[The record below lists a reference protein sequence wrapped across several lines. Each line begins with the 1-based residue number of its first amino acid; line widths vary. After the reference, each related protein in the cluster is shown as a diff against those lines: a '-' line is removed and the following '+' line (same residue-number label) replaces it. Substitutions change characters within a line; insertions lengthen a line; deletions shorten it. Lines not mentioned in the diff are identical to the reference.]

1 MSRKNIIPVS
11 VTAFGHFILELCSNF
26 LPIVYPLLI
35 ALLGLTYA
43 QVGLIAL
50 VMAVGASV
58 TQPLFGLWS
67 DRWSPRTIASFGVIW
82 TGVVLGLVGLA
93 PSYWLVLLVVAVG
106 GLGSAAFHPS
116 GATIA
121 SAGGGRRR
129 GIAISIFSVGGNL
142 GAALSPL
149 LVALTIGFWGLI
161 GTTVVIPIGL
171 AAGLFMY
178 LWLHDDSNYPATP
191 VESEKDLHTTAPSGW
206 LLGLVLVVIAIM
218 ARSWFQVGL
227 MTYLPSWVQEQGYSI
242 TIGGQFL
249 FVFSVSAAAG
259 SLVGGT
265 LSDFVGRW
273 SVLVVGLG
281 FLGPVY
287 WLYLNATGLAQLIVL
302 LAVMG
307 ILIGFTFPVS
317 IVLAQEVWPRGVGLA
332 SALVIGLGWA
342 PGGIAASLTGVL
354 ADSNSLDYAL
364 QWLIVGPVVGLA
376 AMLMFGL
383 LQRRRGVLAP
393 GV

>member
-1 MSRKNIIPVS
+1 MSRRNVIPVYI
-11 VTAFGHFILELCSNF
+11 TAFGHFILELCSNF

-35 ALLGLTYA
+35 ALLGLSYG
-43 QVGLIAL
+43 QIGLIAL
-50 VMAVGASV
+50 VMGVGASV

-67 DRWSPRTIASFGVIW
+67 DRWNPRVIASFGVIW
-82 TGVVLGLVGLA
+82 TGVVLGLIGLA
-93 PSYWLVLLVVAVG
+93 PSYWFVLLVVAVG

-121 SAGGGRRR
+121 YAGGGRRR

-142 GAALSPL
+142 GSALSPL
-149 LVALTIGFWGLI
+149 LVALTIGLWGLI

-178 LWLHDDSNYPATP
+178 LWLRDDPKFPTSS
-191 VESEKDLHTTAPSGW
+191 VESEKDLQTTAPSGW
-206 LLGLVLVVIAIM
+206 LLGLALVVIAIM
-218 ARSWFQVGL
+218 GRSWFQVAL
-227 MTYLPSWVQEQGYSI
+227 MTYLPTWMQEQGYSI
-242 TIGGQFL
+242 TMGGQFL
-249 FVFSVSAAAG
+249 FVFSASAGAG

-265 LSDFVGRW
+265 LSDYVGRW

-287 WLYLNATGLAQLIVL
+287 WLYLNATGIAQLIVL

-307 ILIGFTFPVS
+307 VLIGSTFPVS

-332 SALVIGLGWA
+332 SSLVMGLGWA

-364 QWLIVGPVVGLA
+364 RWLIVAPVVGLA
-376 AMLMFGL
+376 AILLFGL
-383 LQRRRGVLAP
+383 LRRRQDRLAP